1 MLKQI
6 PFGDSSTGREG
17 PAPGEG
23 ENGAASGL
31 SCRRGSGVD
40 LDPER
45 PPRGAGGGGGGG
57 GDGLP
62 IAFFRPSPLLE
73 LAALLH
79 SLGLRPAAG
88 DQSGELWRSAAERAR
103 RGAEQAAGQR
113 AARGAAARHARPRAS
128 GVRREARKNMM
139 GEVGRR

>member
-1 MLKQI
+1 MLAKSI
-6 PFGDSSTGREG
+6 VFFSDRSYTRSGGR
-17 PAPGEG
+17 
-23 ENGAASGL
+23 NLFLRS
-31 SCRRGSGVD
+31 D
-40 LDPER
+40 LDR
-45 PPRGAGGGGGGG
+45 
-57 GDGLP
+57 DGSL
-62 IAFFRPSPLLE
+62 PLLE

-128 GVRREARKNMM
+128 GVRREARQNWM
-139 GEVGRR
+139 GEAGRR